1 MNMKLTAKWVLK
13 EYKEILGDNMKERIK
28 KLRHNHGLM
37 MIICC
42 GIPLVLL
49 LFATYFFGLKNKYF
63 FWFILLLCPLMH
75 YFMMKDMHKKHS
87 KDKTR
92 EKCH

>member
-1 MNMKLTAKWVLK
+1 MEKFNTNIK
-13 EYKEILGDNMKERIK
+13 EKIQKI
-28 KLRHNHGLM
+28 RHNHGLM

-42 GIPLVLL
+42 ALPLILL
-49 LFATYFFGLKNKYF
+49 IGAVYVFGLSNRYL

-87 KDKTR
+87 NN
-92 EKCH
+92 